1 MSRATS
7 LSPPERFLL
16 EAWGAA
22 LAKAFATSP
31 LLVGSVARAE
41 PWRDV
46 DVRLVLPDVVFAAL
60 TGEEPDQL
68 AALNV
73 AFSLWGQRATGL
85 PIDFQFQDRTT
96 ANAEHNGRRIPLGIN
111 YARGDR

>member
-1 MSRATS
+1 MRRATS

-16 EAWGAA
+16 DAWGAS
-22 LAKAFATSP
+22 LYRAFGCWAV
-31 LLVGSVARAE
+31 LVGSVARAE

-46 DVRLVLPDVVFAAL
+46 DVRLMLDAIRYEGL
-60 TGEEPDQL
+60 TGTDFDQH

-85 PIDFQFQDRTT
+85 PIDFQFQETDS